1 MIQPKISEFVG
12 NENSRKKVVEW
23 LVKWS
28 DGSKP
33 LLLVGPPGV
42 GKTSFVHALCREF
55 DIDLIE
61 LNASDTRNKNLL
73 AQVISPIFSN
83 ASLTGKNFLLF
94 LDEMD
99 GISNRE
105 DSGGLDFLL
114 DLFKEPSI
122 RVIMAANKSN
132 EAIKKISKVSK
143 TITFSPIPP
152 RLSMLYLDK
161 ILRLQNSSMKV
172 EDRFAVV
179 RNCFGD
185 IRSLLNAAQV
195 MKAGYV
201 TTKNPVLDIDIEDM
215 INQFFSST
223 TFEDALD
230 VVQRADISYSDPRFG
245 QSSED
250 RRRDILAAFF
260 SSIVMSKIDVPTITL
275 LLDRLSYL
283 DVILSR
289 SLVMRNWK
297 IMRYF
302 PLILTKSLFY
312 ESRNKYIRYNRYSIG
327 FDHMGIFSRAQGLK
341 KTLRILAQYFHT
353 SRSTFGSFYFEPL
366 RLILT
371 RTAEY
376 ENLIRSTITSEKEAD
391 VMVRE
396 ISRTEEIGR
405 RQNLTTKY
413 NIGSDAK

>member
-1 MIQPKISEFVG
+1 VIQPKISEFVG

-122 RVIMAANKSN
+122 RVVMAANKSN

-143 TITFSPIPP
+143 TITFSPVPP

-161 ILRLQNSSMKV
+161 ILRLQNSSMKI

-179 RNCFGD
+179 RNSFGD

-312 ESRNKYIRYNRYSIG
+312 ESRNKYVRYNRYSIG

-353 SRSTFGSFYFEPL
+353 SSSTFGSFYFEPL
-366 RLILT
+366 RQILS

-405 RQNLTTKY
+405 R
-413 NIGSDAK
+413 

>member
-1 MIQPKISEFVG
+1 MIRPKISEFVG

-23 LVKWS
+23 IVKWS

-42 GKTSFVHALCREF
+42 GKTSFVHALCHEF
-55 DIDLIE
+55 DIDLVE
-61 LNASDTRNKNLL
+61 LNASDSRNKNLL

-83 ASLTGKNFLLF
+83 ASLTGKKFLLF
-94 LDEMD
+94 LDEID

-122 RVIMAANKSN
+122 RVVMAANKSN

-152 RLSMLYLDK
+152 RLSMLYLDR
-161 ILRLQNSSMKV
+161 ILRLQNSLMKP
-172 EDRFAVV
+172 EDRIAVV
-179 RNCFGD
+179 RNCLGD

-195 MKAGYV
+195 MKAGYT
-201 TTKNPVLDIDIEDM
+201 TTKNPGVDIDIENT

-223 TFEDALD
+223 TFGEALD

-250 RRRDILAAFF
+250 RRKDILAAFF
-260 SSIVMSKIDVPTITL
+260 STIVMSKIDITTIAL
-275 LLDRLSYL
+275 LLDRLSEL

-297 IMRYF
+297 ILRYF

-312 ESRNKYIRYNRYSIG
+312 ESRNKYVRYNRYSIG
-327 FDHMGIFSRAQGLK
+327 FEHMGIFSRAQGLK

-366 RLILT
+366 RQILT
-371 RTAEY
+371 RTTEY
-376 ENLIRSTITSEKEAD
+376 EKLIRSTITSEKEAD

-396 ISRTEEIGR
+396 ISRKEEMGR
-405 RQNLTTKY
+405 R
-413 NIGSDAK
+413 

>member
-1 MIQPKISEFVG
+1 VIQPKISEFVG

-312 ESRNKYIRYNRYSIG
+312 ESRNKYVRYNRYSIG

>member
-1 MIQPKISEFVG
+1 MIHPKISEFVG

-73 AQVISPIFSN
+73 AQVIFPIFSN

-94 LDEMD
+94 LDEID

-122 RVIMAANKSN
+122 RVVMAANKSN

-152 RLSMLYLDK
+152 RLSMLYLDR
-161 ILRLQNSSMKV
+161 ILRLQNSSMKLQ
-172 EDRFAVV
+172 DRIAVV

-195 MKAGYV
+195 MKAGYT
-201 TTKNPVLDIDIEDM
+201 TTKNPVLDIDIENM

-223 TFEDALD
+223 TFDEALD

-250 RRRDILAAFF
+250 RRKDILAAFF
-260 SSIVMSKIDVPTITL
+260 SSIVMSKIDIPTITL
-275 LLDRLSYL
+275 LLDRLSEL

-297 IMRYF
+297 ILRYF

-327 FDHMGIFSRAQGLK
+327 FEHMGIFSRAQGLK

-366 RLILT
+366 RQILT
-371 RTAEY
+371 RTTEY

-396 ISRTEEIGR
+396 ISRTEEMGHR
-405 RQNLTTKY
+405 
-413 NIGSDAK
+413 

>member
-1 MIQPKISEFVG
+1 VIHPKISGFVG

-73 AQVISPIFSN
+73 AQVIFPIFSN

-94 LDEMD
+94 LDEID

-122 RVIMAANKSN
+122 RVVMAANKPN
-132 EAIKKISKVSK
+132 EAVKKIAKVSK
-143 TITFSPIPP
+143 AITFSPIPP
-152 RLSMLYLDK
+152 RLSMLYLDR
-161 ILRLQNSSMKV
+161 ILSLQKSSMKL
-172 EDRFAVV
+172 EDRIAVV

-195 MKAGYV
+195 MKAGYT
-201 TTKNPVLDIDIEDM
+201 TTKNPVVDIDIENM

-223 TFEDALD
+223 TFEEALN

-250 RRRDILAAFF
+250 RRKDILAAFF
-260 SSIVMSKIDVPTITL
+260 SSIIMSKIDIPTITL
-275 LLDRLSYL
+275 LLDRLSEL

-297 IMRYF
+297 ILRYF

-327 FDHMGIFSRAQGLK
+327 FEHMGIFSRAQGLK

-353 SRSTFGSFYFEPL
+353 SRSTFGSFYFEPM
-366 RLILT
+366 RQILI
-371 RTAEY
+371 RTTEY
-376 ENLIRSTITSEKEAD
+376 EDLIRSTITSEKEAD

-405 RQNLTTKY
+405 
-413 NIGSDAK
+413 S

>member
-1 MIQPKISEFVG
+1 MIHPKISEFVG

-33 LLLVGPPGV
+33 LLLVGQPGV

-73 AQVISPIFSN
+73 AQVIFPIFSN

-94 LDEMD
+94 LDEID

-122 RVIMAANKSN
+122 RVVMAANKSN

-152 RLSMLYLDK
+152 RLSMLYLDR
-161 ILRLQNSSMKV
+161 ILRLQNSSMKL
-172 EDRFAVV
+172 EDRIAVV

-195 MKAGYV
+195 MKAGYT
-201 TTKNPVLDIDIEDM
+201 TTKNPVLDIDIENM
-215 INQFFSST
+215 INHFFSST
-223 TFEDALD
+223 TFAEALD

-250 RRRDILAAFF
+250 RRKDILAAFF
-260 SSIVMSKIDVPTITL
+260 SSIVMSKIDIPTITL
-275 LLDRLSYL
+275 LLDRLSEL

-297 IMRYF
+297 ILRYF

-312 ESRNKYIRYNRYSIG
+312 DSRNKYIRYNRYSIG
-327 FDHMGIFSRAQGLK
+327 FEHMGIFSRAQGLK

-366 RLILT
+366 RKILT
-371 RTAEY
+371 RTTEY
-376 ENLIRSTITSEKEAD
+376 ENLIRSTITPEKEAD

-396 ISRTEEIGR
+396 ISRTEEIGHR
-405 RQNLTTKY
+405 
-413 NIGSDAK
+413 

>member
-122 RVIMAANKSN
+122 RVVMAANKSN

-143 TITFSPIPP
+143 TFTFSPIPP

-172 EDRFAVV
+172 EDRIAVV

-185 IRSLLNAAQV
+185 IRSLLNAAQA
-195 MKAGYV
+195 MKAGYT

-223 TFEDALD
+223 TFEDALN

-250 RRRDILAAFF
+250 RRKDILAAFF

-275 LLDRLSYL
+275 LLDRLSEL
-283 DVILSR
+283 DVILGR
-289 SLVMRNWK
+289 SLVIRNWK

-312 ESRNKYIRYNRYSIG
+312 ESRNKYVRYNRYSIG
-327 FDHMGIFSRAQGLK
+327 FEHMGIFSRAQGLK

-366 RLILT
+366 RQILI

-405 RQNLTTKY
+405 SYDLTIK
-413 NIGSDAK
+413 

>member
-1 MIQPKISEFVG
+1 VIHPKISEFVG

-61 LNASDTRNKNLL
+61 LNASDTRNKNML

-83 ASLTGKNFLLF
+83 ASLTGKKFLLF

-122 RVIMAANKSN
+122 RVVMAANKSN

-161 ILRLQNSSMKV
+161 ILRLQKSSMKV
-172 EDRFAVV
+172 EDRIAVV

-195 MKAGYV
+195 MKAGYT

-250 RRRDILAAFF
+250 RRKDILAAFF

-275 LLDRLSYL
+275 LLDRLSEL

-302 PLILTKSLFY
+302 PPILTKSLFY
-312 ESRNKYIRYNRYSIG
+312 ESRNKYVRYNRYSIG
-327 FDHMGIFSRAQGLK
+327 FEHMGIFSRAQGLK

-366 RLILT
+366 RQILT

-376 ENLIRSTITSEKEAD
+376 ENLIRSTITSEKESD

-396 ISRTEEIGR
+396 ISRTEEIR
-405 RQNLTTKY
+405 
-413 NIGSDAK
+413 DM

>member
-1 MIQPKISEFVG
+1 MIHPKISEFVG

-42 GKTSFVHALCREF
+42 GKTSFVHALSREF

-73 AQVISPIFSN
+73 AQVIFPIFSN

-94 LDEMD
+94 LDEID

-105 DSGGLDFLL
+105 DSGGLDFML

-122 RVIMAANKSN
+122 RVVMAANKSN

-152 RLSMLYLDK
+152 RLSMLYLDR
-161 ILRLQNSSMKV
+161 ILRLQNSSMKL
-172 EDRFAVV
+172 EDRIAVV

-195 MKAGYV
+195 MKAGYT
-201 TTKNPVLDIDIEDM
+201 TTKNPVLDIDIENM

-223 TFEDALD
+223 TFEEALN

-250 RRRDILAAFF
+250 RRKDILAAFF
-260 SSIVMSKIDVPTITL
+260 SSIVMSKIDIPTITL
-275 LLDRLSYL
+275 LLDRLSEL

-297 IMRYF
+297 ILRYF

-327 FDHMGIFSRAQGLK
+327 FEHMGIFSRAQGLK

-366 RLILT
+366 RQILT
-371 RTAEY
+371 RTTEY
-376 ENLIRSTITSEKEAD
+376 ENLIRSTITTEKEAD

-396 ISRTEEIGR
+396 ISRTEEIG
-405 RQNLTTKY
+405 
-413 NIGSDAK
+413 SS

>member
-1 MIQPKISEFVG
+1 VIQPKISDFVG
-12 NENSRKKVVEW
+12 NESSRKKVIDW

-42 GKTSFVHALCREF
+42 GKTSFVHALCREL

-83 ASLTGKNFLLF
+83 SSLTGKKFLLF

-99 GISNRE
+99 GISKRE
-105 DSGGLDFLL
+105 DSGGLDFLI

-132 EAIKKISKVSK
+132 ESIKKISKVSK
-143 TITFSPIPP
+143 TITFSQIPP

-161 ILRLQNSSMKV
+161 ILRLQNASMDV
-172 EDRFAVV
+172 ENRIAVV
-179 RNCFGD
+179 RNSFGD
-185 IRSLLNAAQV
+185 IRYLLNAAQA
-195 MKAGYV
+195 MKAGYA
-201 TTKNPVLDIDIEDM
+201 TTKNPVVDIDVENM
-215 INQFFSST
+215 IGKFFSAT
-223 TFEDALD
+223 TFEEALD
-230 VVQRADISYSDPRFG
+230 IVQRADISYSDPRFG

-250 RRRDILAAFF
+250 RRKDILAAFF
-260 SSIVMSKIDVPTITL
+260 SSIVMSKIEIPTLAVL
-275 LLDRLSYL
+275 LNRLSEL
-283 DVILSR
+283 DVVLGR
-289 SLVMRNWK
+289 SLAMRNWK
-297 IMRYF
+297 ILRYF
-302 PLILTKSLFY
+302 PLILTKSLFH

-327 FDHMGIFSRAQGLK
+327 FENMGIFSRAQGLR
-341 KTLRILAQYFHT
+341 KTLQILAQYFHT

-366 RLILT
+366 RQVLSNSNQ
-371 RTAEY
+371 Y
-376 ENLIRSTITSEKEAD
+376 EDLIRRTITSEKEAD

-396 ISRTEEIGR
+396 VSRTIDNE
-405 RQNLTTKY
+405 
-413 NIGSDAK
+413 

>member
-1 MIQPKISEFVG
+1 MIRPKISEFVG

-23 LVKWS
+23 IVKWS

-42 GKTSFVHALCREF
+42 GKTSFVHALCHEF
-55 DIDLIE
+55 DIDLVE
-61 LNASDTRNKNLL
+61 LNASDSRNKNLL

-83 ASLTGKNFLLF
+83 ASLTGKKFLLF
-94 LDEMD
+94 LDEID

-122 RVIMAANKSN
+122 RVVMAANKSN

-152 RLSMLYLDK
+152 RLSMLYLDR
-161 ILRLQNSSMKV
+161 ILRLQNSLMKP
-172 EDRFAVV
+172 EDRIAVV
-179 RNCFGD
+179 RNCLGD

-195 MKAGYV
+195 MKAGYT
-201 TTKNPVLDIDIEDM
+201 TTKNPGVDIDIENT

-223 TFEDALD
+223 TFGEALD

-250 RRRDILAAFF
+250 RRKDILAAFF
-260 SSIVMSKIDVPTITL
+260 STIVMSKIDITTIAL
-275 LLDRLSYL
+275 LLDRLSEL

-297 IMRYF
+297 ILRYF

-327 FDHMGIFSRAQGLK
+327 FEHMGIFSRAQGLK
-341 KTLRILAQYFHT
+341 KTIRILAKFFHT
-353 SRSTFGSFYFEPL
+353 SRSTFGSVYFEPL
-366 RLILT
+366 RQILT
-371 RTAEY
+371 RTTEY

-391 VMVRE
+391 AMVRE
-396 ISRTEEIGR
+396 ISRTEEIAR
-405 RQNLTTKY
+405 
-413 NIGSDAK
+413 

>member
-1 MIQPKISEFVG
+1 MIRPKISEFVG

-23 LVKWS
+23 IVKWS

-42 GKTSFVHALCREF
+42 GKTSFVHALCHEF
-55 DIDLIE
+55 DIDLVE
-61 LNASDTRNKNLL
+61 LNASDSRNKNLL

-94 LDEMD
+94 LDEID

-122 RVIMAANKSN
+122 RVVMAANKSN

-152 RLSMLYLDK
+152 RLSMLYLDR
-161 ILRLQNSSMKV
+161 ILRLQNSLMKP
-172 EDRFAVV
+172 EDRIAVV
-179 RNCFGD
+179 RNCLGD

-195 MKAGYV
+195 MKAGYT
-201 TTKNPVLDIDIEDM
+201 TTKNPGVDIDIENT

-223 TFEDALD
+223 TFGEALD

-250 RRRDILAAFF
+250 RRKDILAAFF
-260 SSIVMSKIDVPTITL
+260 STIVMSKIDTTTIAL
-275 LLDRLSYL
+275 LLDRLSEL

-297 IMRYF
+297 ILRYF

-327 FDHMGIFSRAQGLK
+327 FEHMGIFSRAQGLK
-341 KTLRILAQYFHT
+341 KTIRILAKFFHT
-353 SRSTFGSFYFEPL
+353 SRSTFGSVYFEPL
-366 RLILT
+366 RQILT
-371 RTAEY
+371 RTTEY

-391 VMVRE
+391 AMVRE
-396 ISRTEEIGR
+396 ISRTEEIVR
-405 RQNLTTKY
+405 
-413 NIGSDAK
+413 

>member
-1 MIQPKISEFVG
+1 VIHPKISEFVG

-42 GKTSFVHALCREF
+42 GKTSFVHALSREF

-73 AQVISPIFSN
+73 AQVIFPIFSN

-94 LDEMD
+94 LDEID

-122 RVIMAANKSN
+122 RVVMAANKSN

-152 RLSMLYLDK
+152 RLSMLYLDR
-161 ILRLQNSSMKV
+161 ILRLQNSSMKL
-172 EDRFAVV
+172 EDRIAVV

-195 MKAGYV
+195 MKAGYT
-201 TTKNPVLDIDIEDM
+201 TTKNPVLDIDIENM
-215 INQFFSST
+215 INHFFSST
-223 TFEDALD
+223 TFAEALD

-250 RRRDILAAFF
+250 RRKDILAAFF
-260 SSIVMSKIDVPTITL
+260 SSIVMSKIDIPTITL
-275 LLDRLSYL
+275 LLDRLSEL

-297 IMRYF
+297 ILRYF

-312 ESRNKYIRYNRYSIG
+312 DSRNKYIRYNRYSIG
-327 FDHMGIFSRAQGLK
+327 FEHMGIFSRAQGLK

-366 RLILT
+366 RQILT
-371 RTAEY
+371 RTTEY
-376 ENLIRSTITSEKEAD
+376 ENLIRSTIPSEKEAD

-396 ISRTEEIGR
+396 ISRTEEIGHR
-405 RQNLTTKY
+405 
-413 NIGSDAK
+413 

>member
-1 MIQPKISEFVG
+1 MFHPKISEFVG

-73 AQVISPIFSN
+73 AQVIFPIFSN

-94 LDEMD
+94 LDEID

-122 RVIMAANKSN
+122 RVVMAANKSN

-172 EDRFAVV
+172 EDRVAVV

-195 MKAGYV
+195 MKAGYT
-201 TTKNPVLDIDIEDM
+201 TTKNPVLDIDIENM

-223 TFEDALD
+223 TFEEALD

-250 RRRDILAAFF
+250 RRKDILAAFF
-260 SSIVMSKIDVPTITL
+260 SSIVMSKIDIPTITL
-275 LLDRLSYL
+275 LLDRLSEL

-289 SLVMRNWK
+289 SLVIRNWK
-297 IMRYF
+297 ILRYF

-327 FDHMGIFSRAQGLK
+327 FEHMGILSRAQGLK

-366 RLILT
+366 RQILT

-396 ISRTEEIGR
+396 ISRTEELR
-405 RQNLTTKY
+405 RR
-413 NIGSDAK
+413 

>member
-1 MIQPKISEFVG
+1 VIPPKISEFVG

-73 AQVISPIFSN
+73 AQVIFPIFSN

-94 LDEMD
+94 LDEID

-122 RVIMAANKSN
+122 RVVMAANKSN
-132 EAIKKISKVSK
+132 ETIKKISKVSK

-152 RLSMLYLDK
+152 RLSMLYLDR
-161 ILRLQNSSMKV
+161 ILRFQNSSMKLQ
-172 EDRFAVV
+172 DRIAVV

-195 MKAGYV
+195 MKAGYT
-201 TTKNPVLDIDIEDM
+201 TTKNPVLDIDIENM

-223 TFEDALD
+223 TFKEALD
-230 VVQRADISYSDPRFG
+230 VIQRADISYSDPRFG

-250 RRRDILAAFF
+250 RRKDILAAFF
-260 SSIVMSKIDVPTITL
+260 SSIVMSKIDIPTITL
-275 LLDRLSYL
+275 LLDRLSEL
-283 DVILSR
+283 DVILGR

-297 IMRYF
+297 ILRYF
-302 PLILTKSLFY
+302 PLILARSLFY

-327 FDHMGIFSRAQGLK
+327 FEHMGIFSRAQGLK

-366 RLILT
+366 RQILVHT
-371 RTAEY
+371 TEY

-396 ISRTEEIGR
+396 ISRTEELR
-405 RQNLTTKY
+405 RR
-413 NIGSDAK
+413 

>member
-1 MIQPKISEFVG
+1 VIHPKISEFVG

-42 GKTSFVHALCREF
+42 GKTSFVHALSREF

-73 AQVISPIFSN
+73 AQVIFPIFSN

-94 LDEMD
+94 LDEID

-122 RVIMAANKSN
+122 RVVMAANKSN

-152 RLSMLYLDK
+152 RLSMLYLDR
-161 ILRLQNSSMKV
+161 ILRLQNSLMKL
-172 EDRFAVV
+172 EDRIAVV

-195 MKAGYV
+195 MKAGYT
-201 TTKNPVLDIDIEDM
+201 TTKNPVLDIDIENM

-223 TFEDALD
+223 TFEEALD

-250 RRRDILAAFF
+250 RRKDILAAFF
-260 SSIVMSKIDVPTITL
+260 SSIVMSKIDIPTITL
-275 LLDRLSYL
+275 LLDRLSEL

-297 IMRYF
+297 ILRYF

-327 FDHMGIFSRAQGLK
+327 FEHMGIFSRAQGLK

-366 RLILT
+366 RQILT
-371 RTAEY
+371 RTTEY

-396 ISRTEEIGR
+396 ISRTEEMGHR
-405 RQNLTTKY
+405 
-413 NIGSDAK
+413 

>member
-1 MIQPKISEFVG
+1 MIHPKISEFVG

-42 GKTSFVHALCREF
+42 GKTSFVHALSREF

-73 AQVISPIFSN
+73 AQVIFPIFSN

-94 LDEMD
+94 LDEID

-105 DSGGLDFLL
+105 DSGGLDFML

-122 RVIMAANKSN
+122 RVVMAANKSN

-152 RLSMLYLDK
+152 RLSMLYLNR
-161 ILRLQNSSMKV
+161 ILRLQNSSMKL
-172 EDRFAVV
+172 EDRIALV

-195 MKAGYV
+195 MKAGYT
-201 TTKNPVLDIDIEDM
+201 TTKNPVLDIDIENM

-223 TFEDALD
+223 TFEEALN

-250 RRRDILAAFF
+250 RRKDILAAFF
-260 SSIVMSKIDVPTITL
+260 SSIVMSKIDIPTITL
-275 LLDRLSYL
+275 LLDRLSEL

-297 IMRYF
+297 ILRYF

-327 FDHMGIFSRAQGLK
+327 FEHMGIFSRAQGLK

-366 RLILT
+366 RQILT
-371 RTAEY
+371 RTTEY
-376 ENLIRSTITSEKEAD
+376 ENLIRSTITTEKEAD

-396 ISRTEEIGR
+396 ISRTEEIG
-405 RQNLTTKY
+405 
-413 NIGSDAK
+413 SS

>member
-1 MIQPKISEFVG
+1 MIHPKISEFVG

-33 LLLVGPPGV
+33 VLLVGPPGV

-73 AQVISPIFSN
+73 AQVIFPIFSN

-94 LDEMD
+94 LDEID

-122 RVIMAANKSN
+122 RVVMAANKSN

-172 EDRFAVV
+172 EDRIAVV
-179 RNCFGD
+179 RNSFGD

-195 MKAGYV
+195 MKAGYT

-250 RRRDILAAFF
+250 RRKDILAAFF

-275 LLDRLSYL
+275 LLDRLSDL

-302 PLILTKSLFY
+302 PLILTKSLFN
-312 ESRNKYIRYNRYSIG
+312 ESRNKYVRYNRYSIG
-327 FDHMGIFSRAQGLK
+327 FEHMGIFSRAQGLK

-366 RLILT
+366 RQILT

-396 ISRTEEIGR
+396 ISRAEEIGR
-405 RQNLTTKY
+405 R
-413 NIGSDAK
+413 

>member
-1 MIQPKISEFVG
+1 
-12 NENSRKKVVEW
+12 VEW

-61 LNASDTRNKNLL
+61 LNASDTRNKNML

-83 ASLTGKNFLLF
+83 ASLTGKKFLLF

-122 RVIMAANKSN
+122 RVVMAANKSN

-161 ILRLQNSSMKV
+161 ILRLQKSSMKV
-172 EDRFAVV
+172 EDRIAVV

-195 MKAGYV
+195 MKAGYT

-250 RRRDILAAFF
+250 RRKDILAAFF

-275 LLDRLSYL
+275 LLDRLSEL

-302 PLILTKSLFY
+302 PPILTKSLFY
-312 ESRNKYIRYNRYSIG
+312 ESRNKYVRYNRYSIG
-327 FDHMGIFSRAQGLK
+327 FEHMGIFSRAQGLK

-366 RLILT
+366 RQILT

-376 ENLIRSTITSEKEAD
+376 ENLIRSTITSEKESD

-396 ISRTEEIGR
+396 ISRTEEIR
-405 RQNLTTKY
+405 
-413 NIGSDAK
+413 DM

>member
-1 MIQPKISEFVG
+1 VIPPKISEFVG

-73 AQVISPIFSN
+73 AQVIFPIFSN

-94 LDEMD
+94 LDEID

-122 RVIMAANKSN
+122 RVVMAANKSN

-152 RLSMLYLDK
+152 RLSMLYLDR
-161 ILRLQNSSMKV
+161 ILRFQNSSMKLQ
-172 EDRFAVV
+172 DRIAVV

-195 MKAGYV
+195 MKAGYT
-201 TTKNPVLDIDIEDM
+201 TTKNPVLDIDIENM

-223 TFEDALD
+223 TFEEALD
-230 VVQRADISYSDPRFG
+230 VIQRADISYSDPRFG

-250 RRRDILAAFF
+250 RRKDILAAFF
-260 SSIVMSKIDVPTITL
+260 SSIVMSKIDIPTITL
-275 LLDRLSYL
+275 LLDRLSEL
-283 DVILSR
+283 DVILGR

-297 IMRYF
+297 ILRYF
-302 PLILTKSLFY
+302 PLILTRSLFY

-327 FDHMGIFSRAQGLK
+327 FEHMGIFSRAQGLK

-366 RLILT
+366 RLILAHT
-371 RTAEY
+371 TEY

-396 ISRTEEIGR
+396 ISRTEELR
-405 RQNLTTKY
+405 RR
-413 NIGSDAK
+413 